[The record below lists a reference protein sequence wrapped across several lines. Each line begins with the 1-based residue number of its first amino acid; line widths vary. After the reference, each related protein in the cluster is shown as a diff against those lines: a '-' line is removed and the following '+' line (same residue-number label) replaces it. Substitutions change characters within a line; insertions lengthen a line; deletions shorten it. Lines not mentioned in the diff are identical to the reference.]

1 VRAPN
6 RRAHAEKK
14 EEHPM
19 SIKPSPAEIR
29 DYLDGVV
36 YPANL
41 EALLARARENGADD
55 KVLAALARIPDE
67 DYNAPT
73 AVERALIVESD
84 AEAGQV
90 RPVTPIR

>member
-1 VRAPN
+1 
-6 RRAHAEKK
+6 
-14 EEHPM
+14 M

-41 EALLARARENGADD
+41 EDLLAQARRNDADD

-73 AVERALIVESD
+73 AVERALIVADD
-84 AEAGQV
+84 ADAGHV

>member
-1 VRAPN
+1 
-6 RRAHAEKK
+6 
-14 EEHPM
+14 M
-19 SIKPSPAEIR
+19 SIKPSPAEVR
-29 DYLDGVV
+29 DYLNGVV

-41 EALLARARENGADD
+41 EALLAQARENGADD
-55 KVLAALARIPDE
+55 KVLATLARIPDE

-73 AVERALIVESD
+73 AVERALIVEAD